1 MKVLAFTIG
10 ADRYGL
16 PLQAVARVLPAM
28 ALKLIPGA
36 PDFVAGLM
44 DLHGTPV
51 PVLDVSRL
59 AGLVV
64 EQVWLDSR
72 IVLIDYV
79 IDHMSEHTADSGA
92 TRQLGLLVEH
102 VAGIENVA
110 DAALQDPGIDGAPFL
125 GPVAA
130 SLQIVDVAQLLAPD
144 VRALLFPR
152 DAVPATG
159 ALA

>member
-16 PLQAVARVLPAM
+16 PLQAVARVLPVM

-59 AGLVV
+59 AGLAV
-64 EQVWLDSR
+64 EQIWLDSR

-79 IDHMSEHTADSGA
+79 SDHAAGVK
-92 TRQLGLLVEH
+92 RQLGLLVEH
-102 VAGIENVA
+102 VAGIESVA

-125 GPVAA
+125 GRVAA
-130 SLQIVDVAQLLAPD
+130 SLQIVEVEQLLAPD